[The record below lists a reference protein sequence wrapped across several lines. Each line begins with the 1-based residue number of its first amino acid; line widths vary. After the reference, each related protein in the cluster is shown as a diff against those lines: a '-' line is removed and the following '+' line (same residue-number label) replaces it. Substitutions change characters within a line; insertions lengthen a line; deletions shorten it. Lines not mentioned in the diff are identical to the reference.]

1 MYDNYIIINKKI
13 SELRLCFNVYNETFK
28 LTKKTNVE
36 VALIHMYSNLWGES
50 SSRDMILKTY
60 ISCFLNY
67 KLFLLY
73 RLSFEKTN
81 SIISKYFFENIILK
95 RNLYKIWFKNIIL
108 ISLDHTHISNFKK
121 RDQCFQMSVFVENI
135 SSTLKFNSFF

>member
-73 RLSFEKTN
+73 RLSFKKAN

-108 ISLDHTHISNFKK
+108 ISLDDTHISNFKK
-121 RDQCFQMSVFVENI
+121 RDQCFQMLVFVENI